1 MSKLKQWLDHCME
14 VVGTANLK
22 DLSEYSSV
30 SEMALRDINACGSL
44 DVLSRSERR
53 LLASA
58 LRVSLRRLEQLN
70 NDDID
75 WIEDAH
81 VFDPEVRGRL
91 LPFRANDP
99 AYWLPTEIPAEDRG
113 TPLLGRIRPSG
124 QAEADE
130 EWQDEWGRRLP
141 ARFGNG
147 YDIYALELEGV
158 CQSIVFRN
166 IPPWEFREGP
176 AAVYCWNGWETRGL
190 FGQVQLAP
198 LKAIVVTPDGQR
210 HEIDPLNIVR
220 IGKIIGRWP
229 QGSPHGEALR
239 REPDDSRSS
248 VGSHA

>member
-1 MSKLKQWLDHCME
+1 MN
-14 VVGTANLK
+14 T
-22 DLSEYSSV
+22 
-30 SEMALRDINACGSL
+30 CGSL
-44 DVLSRSERR
+44 DVLSRSGRR

-81 VFDPEVRGRL
+81 VFDPEVRGRVL
-91 LPFRANDP
+91 AIQENDP
-99 AYWLPTEIPAEDRG
+99 GYWLPMETPAEDRG
-113 TPLLGRIRPSG
+113 TPLLGRITLSG

-130 EWQDEWGRRLP
+130 DWQDEWGRHLP
-141 ARFGNG
+141 ARFGKG

-166 IPPWEFREGP
+166 IPPWEFREGA
-176 AAVYCWNGWETRGL
+176 AAVYCWDGWETRGL

-198 LKAIVVTPDGQR
+198 LKAIVVTLDGQR
-210 HEIDPLNIVR
+210 HELDPVNIVR

-229 QGSPHGEALR
+229 PRSPHGEAFGP
-239 REPDDSRSS
+239 EADDAGSS
-248 VGSHA
+248 VGSHV